1 MEQASNPVLTMG
13 FNGPH
18 SFDVLDIIIVGAGLS
33 GLAASIQCALAGHRV
48 TVLESAKG
56 LAEVRNFLSSSL
68 LPCAIDLPV
77 SKVSFSLALSLSL
90 SLTSLLPVSIAH
102 ATLKLTR
109 PDRRRPPTN
118 TQRNPPPP
126 IMGRLRP
133 PQRLRTTHLH
143 STQLQRRNPSPRRR
157 LRQEHTQEIW
167 CSLLGRP
174 SRGSATAACE
184 KGYGAGCGS
193 EM

>member
-90 SLTSLLPVSIAH
+90 SHQPFACQHCPCNPKT
-102 ATLKLTR
+102 
-109 PDRRRPPTN
+109 DPP
-118 TQRNPPPP
+118 R
-126 IMGRLRP
+126 
-133 PQRLRTTHLH
+133 
-143 STQLQRRNPSPRRR
+143 
-157 LRQEHTQEIW
+157 
-167 CSLLGRP
+167 
-174 SRGSATAACE
+174 SAPA
-184 KGYGAGCGS
+184 S
-193 EM
+193 N